1 MEQTCNQ
8 MRQMLQQMERVQNDP
23 ETTGNQLRQMNR
35 VQERVQNM
43 IQEMEQAQQ
52 ALAELAIP

>member
-1 MEQTCNQ
+1 

-23 ETTGNQLRQMNR
+23 EATSDQLRQMGR
-35 VQERVQNM
+35 VQENIQNM
-43 IQEMEQAQQ
+43 VQEMEQAQQ